1 MADFDKM
8 LSNKWVWIGGGVLG
22 LLFLA
27 SRGGSASTGGGTS
40 LAAIMNAQN
49 QGAQI
54 AAQNYQITTA
64 AQNALAQTGV
74 AAVNAYAPLLQT
86 MIQSNALYG
95 AQMAQATAGVNN
107 SAITSSAALAIDSGR
122 NATQQVINSTNA
134 FAAQQIAQT
143 NANTQLAMAKT
154 QANSNLWGSIIGGV
168 TGLAKSALPF
178 FSAPSGAGGAFNMVS
193 VTPNALNGG
202 Y

>member
-27 SRGGSASTGGGTS
+27 SRGSSASTGGTS

-49 QGAQI
+49 QGATI

-64 AQNALAQTGV
+64 AQNAQAQTGV

-107 SAITSSAALAIDSGR
+107 AAITSSAALAIDSGR

-134 FAAQQIAQT
+134 FAAQQISQT

-154 QANSNLWGSIIGGV
+154 QANSNLWGSVIGGV
-168 TGLAKSALPF
+168 AGLAKSALPF
-178 FSAPSGAGGAFNMVS
+178 FSAPSGAGGAFNMIS
-193 VTPNALNGG
+193 VTPNAVTGG